1 MRNSGHGAL
10 SSKSRHNDNKKN
22 NDDKTALGQVRFL
35 RSKGGRMGLFGKKE
49 RRSGETDAAANQK
62 LADFIRGTDLDEA
75 AGVSVTED
83 TALNTTAVYACV
95 KVISES
101 IASLPLHLI
110 REKGGVRNRA
120 RDHPLYGVLHDLAN
134 EETTSLNF
142 REACLSSLLLW
153 GNAYAKIER
162 DEFGHVRGLWFLRP
176 KNMEVGRNRDN
187 KIFYKYTNPNGT
199 VKEYRAHE
207 IFHVLGFS
215 IDGIKGISP
224 IRQAKQTI
232 GLTMATEEYGAKFF
246 SNGARPGGVLETAGV
261 VKDPERLRAAWNAQF
276 QGSRNGH
283 RVAVL
288 EEGVKYHTIG
298 IPPDE
303 AQFLETR
310 KFQLAEICRIFRVPP
325 HMIADLD
332 RATFSN
338 IEHQAIEFVQ
348 HTLRPWIVRFEQAIY
363 KNLLNEWERKTYYA
377 RFNVDGLLRG
387 DYTSRMQGYAIGR
400 QNGWLSANDIRGLED
415 MNPIEGGDVYL
426 VNGNMTVPSGEPPQK
441 SKDGQP
447 PPQQAPPQEQKPRKV
462 KKPKEDNTK

>member
-1 MRNSGHGAL
+1 
-10 SSKSRHNDNKKN
+10 
-22 NDDKTALGQVRFL
+22 
-35 RSKGGRMGLFGKKE
+35 MGLFGKREK
-49 RRSGETDAAANQK
+49 RSSEKSDAATNQK
-62 LADFIRGTDLDEA
+62 LVDFIRGTDLDES
-75 AGVSVTED
+75 AGVFVSEE
-83 TALNTTAVYACV
+83 TALTMTAVYACV

-101 IASLPLHLI
+101 IASLPLHLY
-110 REKGGVRNRA
+110 RESDKQKTRA

-142 REACLSSLLLW
+142 REAILASVLLW
-153 GNAYAKIER
+153 GNGYARIER
-162 DEFGHVRGLWFLRP
+162 DMHKHVTALWFLKPQR
-176 KNMEVGRNRDN
+176 MEVNRDLSSGR
-187 KIFYKYTNPNGT
+187 IVYRYATEDTGET
-199 VKEYRAHE
+199 VEFSARD

-215 IDGIKGISP
+215 LDGIKGISP
-224 IRQAKQTI
+224 VRQARQAI

-261 VKDPERLRAAWNAQF
+261 VKDPERLRASWNAQF

-310 KFQLAEICRIFRVPP
+310 KFQLSEICRIFRVPP

-348 HTLRPWIVRFEQAIY
+348 HTLRPWIVRFEQAVY
-363 KNLLNEWERKTYYA
+363 KCLLNKEERHIYYA

-387 DYTSRMQGYAIGR
+387 DYSSRMQGYAIGR
-400 QNGWLSANDIRGLED
+400 QNGWLSANDIRELED
-415 MNPIEGGDVYL
+415 MNPIEDGDVYL
-426 VNGNMTVPSGEPPQK
+426 VNGNMTVATDKASSTEPNQ
-441 SKDGQP
+441 QTP
-447 PPQQAPPQEQKPRKV
+447 PPEEKKTKKV
-462 KKPKEDNTK
+462 KRPSEPSDA

>member
-1 MRNSGHGAL
+1 
-10 SSKSRHNDNKKN
+10 
-22 NDDKTALGQVRFL
+22 
-35 RSKGGRMGLFGKKE
+35 MGLFGKRE
-49 RRSGETDAAANQK
+49 RRHDKHDGGTDAAANQK
-62 LADFIRGTDLDEA
+62 LADFIKGTDLDDS
-75 AGVSVTED
+75 AGISVSEES
-83 TALNTTAVYACV
+83 ALTTTAVYACV
-95 KVISES
+95 KVIAES
-101 IASLPLHLI
+101 IASLPLHLM
-110 REKGGVRNRA
+110 REEKRVKTRA

-142 REACLSSLLLW
+142 RETMLASLLLW
-153 GNAYAKIER
+153 GNGYARVER
-162 DEFGHVRGLWFLRP
+162 KAGHVTALWFLKPSR
-176 KNMEVGRNRDN
+176 MEVKRDSDSGRLIYR
-187 KIFYKYTNPNGT
+187 YTAENSLQA
-199 VKEYRAHE
+199 VDFEARE
-207 IFHVLGFS
+207 IFHVIGFS
-215 IDGIKGISP
+215 LDGIKGISP
-224 IRQAKQTI
+224 IRQARQTI

-246 SNGARPGGVLETAGV
+246 TNGARPGGVLETAGV
-261 VKDPERLRAAWNAQF
+261 VKDPERLRASWNAQF

-363 KNLLNEWERKTYYA
+363 KCLLSTEERHIYYA

-387 DYTSRMQGYAIGR
+387 DYASRMQGYAVGR
-400 QNGWLSANDIRGLED
+400 QNGWLSANDIRELED
-415 MNPIEGGDVYL
+415 LNPIEGGDVYL
-426 VNGNMTVPSGEPPQK
+426 VNGNMTAATDKAPTTPEPQA
-441 SKDGQP
+441 
-447 PPQQAPPQEQKPRKV
+447 QAPPAPEEKKTKKA
-462 KKPKEDNTK
+462 KKPKEENTE

>member
-1 MRNSGHGAL
+1 MPKRRGMGIF
-10 SSKSRHNDNKKN
+10 SRRQQRSD
-22 NDDKTALGQVRFL
+22 TA
-35 RSKGGRMGLFGKKE
+35 S
-49 RRSGETDAAANQK
+49 NQK
-62 LADFIRGTDLDEA
+62 LNDFIRGTDLDISA
-75 AGVSVTED
+75 SVTVNEE
-83 TALNTTAVYACV
+83 TALTTTAVYACV
-95 KVISES
+95 KVIAES

-110 REKGGVRNRA
+110 KEQDSVRIRA
-120 RDHPLYGVLHDLAN
+120 RDHPLYRVLHDLAN
-134 EETTSLNF
+134 DETTSLNF
-142 REACLSSLLLW
+142 RETMLASLLLW
-153 GNAYAKIER
+153 GNAYARIER
-162 DEFGHVRGLWFLRP
+162 KAGHVTALWFLSPQR
-176 KNMEVGRNRDN
+176 MDVERDN
-187 KIFYKYTNPNGT
+187 KSGRIVYRYTSDEGQT
-199 VKEYRAHE
+199 IEYSSKE
-207 IFHVLGFS
+207 IFHVIGFS
-215 IDGIKGISP
+215 LDGVKGISP
-224 IRQAKQTI
+224 IRQARQTI

-246 SNGARPGGVLETAGV
+246 TNGARPGGVLETDGV

-310 KFQLAEICRIFRVPP
+310 KFQLSEICRIFRVPP

-363 KNLLNEWERKTYYA
+363 KCLLSQEERHLYYA

-415 MNPIEGGDVYL
+415 MNPIDGGDVYL
-426 VNGNMTVPSGEPPQK
+426 VNGNMTVALDKTNEAVTIKLPKQK
-441 SKDGQP
+441 
-447 PPQQAPPQEQKPRKV
+447 E
-462 KKPKEDNTK
+462 KKKIKKFKKGKEDNSG

>member
-1 MRNSGHGAL
+1 
-10 SSKSRHNDNKKN
+10 
-22 NDDKTALGQVRFL
+22 
-35 RSKGGRMGLFGKKE
+35 MGLFNRREKRNE
-49 RRSGETDAAANQK
+49 RGGTDAAANQK
-62 LADFIRGTDLDEA
+62 LADFIKGTDLDES
-75 AGVSVTED
+75 AGVSVTEE
-83 TALNTTAVYACV
+83 TALTTSAVYACV
-95 KVISES
+95 KVIAES
-101 IASLPLHLI
+101 IASLPLHLM
-110 REKGGVRNRA
+110 REKSGVKIRA
-120 RDHPLYGVLHDLAN
+120 RDHPLFGVLHDLAN

-142 REACLSSLLLW
+142 REAMLASLLLW

-162 DEFGHVRGLWFLRP
+162 GVDGHVSALWFLRP
-176 KNMEVGRNRDN
+176 RQVEVGRDKDD
-187 KIFYKYTNPNGT
+187 KIFYRYTNANGT
-199 VKEYRAHE
+199 VKEYKASE

-215 IDGIKGISP
+215 LDGVKGVSP

-310 KFQLAEICRIFRVPP
+310 KFQLGEICRIFRVPP

-338 IEHQAIEFVQ
+338 IEHQSIEFVQ

-363 KNLLNEWERKTYYA
+363 KSLLNEYERKTYYA

-387 DYTSRMQGYAIGR
+387 DYASRMQGYAIGR
-400 QNGWLSANDIRGLED
+400 QNGWLSANDIRELED
-415 MNPIEGGDVYL
+415 MNPIEGGGVYL
-426 VNGNMTVPSGEPPQK
+426 VNGNMTVPQATPQAEPK
-441 SKDGQP
+441 
-447 PPQQAPPQEQKPRKV
+447 QQAPPQDIKPKKA
-462 KKPKEDNTK
+462 KKPKEDNTG

>member
-1 MRNSGHGAL
+1 M
-10 SSKSRHNDNKKN
+10 
-22 NDDKTALGQVRFL
+22 
-35 RSKGGRMGLFGKKE
+35 GRFGKREK
-49 RRSGETDAAANQK
+49 RSGTDIVANQK
-62 LADFIRGTDLDEA
+62 LTDFIRGTDLDES

-83 TALNTTAVYACV
+83 TALTTTAVYACI
-95 KVISES
+95 KVIAES

-110 REKGGVRNRA
+110 REKGEIRSRA

-142 REACLSSLLLW
+142 REAMFASLLLW

-162 DEFGHVRGLWFLRP
+162 DEFGHVKALWFLRP
-176 KNMEVGRNRDN
+176 KNMDVSRDKDD
-187 KIFYKYTNPNGT
+187 KIVYKYSNPNGT
-199 VKEYRAHE
+199 VKEYRASD

-215 IDGIKGISP
+215 LDGIKGISP

-261 VKDPERLRAAWNAQF
+261 VKDPERLRSAWNAQF

-310 KFQLAEICRIFRVPP
+310 KFQLSEICRIFRVPP

-338 IEHQAIEFVQ
+338 IEHQSIEFVQ
-348 HTLRPWIVRFEQAIY
+348 HTLRPWIVRFEQAVY
-363 KNLLNEWERKTYYA
+363 KSLLNEWERKTYYA

-387 DYTSRMQGYAIGR
+387 DYQSRMQGYAIGR
-400 QNGWLSANDIRGLED
+400 QNGWLSANDIRELED
-415 MNPIEGGDVYL
+415 MNPIEGGGVYL
-426 VNGNMTVPSGEPPQK
+426 VNGNMTVPTT
-441 SKDGQP
+441 QP
-447 PPQQAPPQEQKPRKV
+447 KAEEQPSPAPQELPKQKKA
-462 KKPKEDNTK
+462 KKPKEDNTE

>member
-1 MRNSGHGAL
+1 
-10 SSKSRHNDNKKN
+10 
-22 NDDKTALGQVRFL
+22 
-35 RSKGGRMGLFGKKE
+35 MGLFKKRE
-49 RRSGETDAAANQK
+49 KRQDDGSSKDANQK
-62 LADFIRGTDLDEA
+62 LADFIRGTDNDGET
-75 AGVSVTED
+75 AGVSVTEES
-83 TALNTTAVYACV
+83 AISTTAVYACV
-95 KVISES
+95 KVIAES

-110 REKGGVRNRA
+110 RELEGMRTRA

-134 EETTSLNF
+134 YETTSLNF
-142 REACLSSLLLW
+142 REAMLASLLLW
-153 GNAYAKIER
+153 GNAYARIER
-162 DEFGHVRGLWFLRP
+162 ENGHVTALWFLKPQR
-176 KNMEVGRNRDN
+176 MEVKREQISGRIIYR
-187 KIFYKYTNPNGT
+187 YTTEDTGQT
-199 VKEYRAHE
+199 VEFDARE

-215 IDGIKGISP
+215 LDGIKGISP
-224 IRQAKQTI
+224 IRQARQAI
-232 GLTMATEEYGAKFF
+232 GLTIATEEYGAKFF

-261 VKDPERLRAAWNAQF
+261 VKDPERLRASWNAQF

-310 KFQLAEICRIFRVPP
+310 KFQLSEICRIFRVPP

-363 KNLLNEWERKTYYA
+363 KSLLSKEEQHIYYA

-387 DYTSRMQGYAIGR
+387 DYSSRMQGYAIGR
-400 QNGWLSANDIRGLED
+400 QNGWLSANDIRELED

-426 VNGNMTVPSGEPPQK
+426 VNGNMMSADAKIAPQTAPNVPQSAKPDTQEDSEEENPILPAGAPRPPTVT
-441 SKDGQP
+441 
-447 PPQQAPPQEQKPRKV
+447 AI
-462 KKPKEDNTK
+462 KKKKKKEVSESDDTT

>member
-1 MRNSGHGAL
+1 
-10 SSKSRHNDNKKN
+10 
-22 NDDKTALGQVRFL
+22 
-35 RSKGGRMGLFGKKE
+35 MGLFGKREK
-49 RRSGETDAAANQK
+49 RNSGTDAAANQK
-62 LADFIRGTDLDEA
+62 LADFIKGTDLDES
-75 AGVSVTED
+75 AGVSVTEN

-95 KVISES
+95 KVIAES
-101 IASLPLHLI
+101 IASLPFHLI
-110 REKGGVRNRA
+110 RETGGVRNRA

-142 REACLSSLLLW
+142 REAMLASLLLW
-153 GNAYAKIER
+153 GNAYARIER
-162 DEFGHVRGLWFLRP
+162 DNNGHVSALWFLKPR
-176 KNMEVGRNRDN
+176 NVEVERSKVTG
-187 KIFYKYTNPNGT
+187 KIVYRYTDEDTGQLT
-199 VKEYRAHE
+199 ELSAREV
-207 IFHVLGFS
+207 FHVLGFS
-215 IDGIKGISP
+215 LDGLKGISP
-224 IRQAKQTI
+224 IRQARQTI

-310 KFQLAEICRIFRVPP
+310 KFQLSEICRIFRVPP
-325 HMIADLD
+325 HMIADLE

-348 HTLRPWIVRFEQAIY
+348 HTLRPWIVRFEQAVY
-363 KNLLNEWERKTYYA
+363 KSLLNEYERQTYYA

-387 DYTSRMQGYAIGR
+387 DYASRMQGYAIGR

-415 MNPIEGGDVYL
+415 MNPIDGGDVYL
-426 VNGNMTVPSGEPPQK
+426 VNGNMTVPTITPPTAEPQSPPQAE
-441 SKDGQP
+441 DP
-447 PPQQAPPQEQKPRKV
+447 PKQKKV
-462 KKPKEDNTK
+462 KRPKEDDST

>member
-1 MRNSGHGAL
+1 
-10 SSKSRHNDNKKN
+10 
-22 NDDKTALGQVRFL
+22 
-35 RSKGGRMGLFGKKE
+35 MGLFSKRE
-49 RRSGETDAAANQK
+49 RRHSQSTTDQAQNQK
-62 LADFIRGTDLDEA
+62 LADFIRGTDLDEQ

-83 TALNTTAVYACV
+83 TALGTTAVYACV
-95 KVISES
+95 KVIAES

-110 REKGGVRNRA
+110 REKGGVRHRA
-120 RDHPLYGVLHDLAN
+120 RDHPLYAVLHDLAN

-142 REACLSSLLLW
+142 REAIFASLLLW
-153 GNAYAKIER
+153 GNGYAKIDRGE
-162 DEFGHVRGLWFLRP
+162 DGHVSSLWFLKPRQ
-176 KNMEVGRNRDN
+176 MEVKRGTDG
-187 KIFYKYTNPNGT
+187 KITYRYANENGT
-199 VKEYRAHE
+199 IKEYGAKE
-207 IFHVLGFS
+207 IFHISGFS
-215 IDGIKGISP
+215 LDGLKGISP

-232 GLTMATEEYGAKFF
+232 GLTMATEEFGAKFF
-246 SNGARPGGVLETAGV
+246 ANGARPGGVLEAAGV

-310 KFQLAEICRIFRVPP
+310 KFQLSEICRIFRVPP

-348 HTLRPWIVRFEQAIY
+348 HTLRPWIIRFEQAVY
-363 KNLLNEWERKTYYA
+363 KSLLSEFERKSYYA

-387 DYTSRMQGYAIGR
+387 DYQSRMQGYAIGR
-400 QNGWLSANDIRGLED
+400 QNGWLSANDIRELED
-415 MNPIEGGDVYL
+415 MNPIPHGDIYL
-426 VNGNMTVPSGEPPQK
+426 VNGNMVEPQDTAKKVDGGEPTQA
-441 SKDGQP
+441 QP
-447 PPQQAPPQEQKPRKV
+447 PPQQIKKKA
-462 KKPKEDNTK
+462 KKPKEDNTE